1 MKMGITEIV
10 IGNHRHPIHRGHS
23 RLPSYDFGHPQR
35 GRFPV
40 RRHLHPESVEPR
52 NGLNGIQS
60 HPTGVA
66 ACAGKLN
73 LLSWR
78 FENRFFEMPDV
89 VVSPAEAGRL
99 SLS

>member
-1 MKMGITEIV
+1 MRTPDKSIPIPIPTPTPIV
-10 IGNHRHPIHRGHS
+10 GFSIYFHS
-23 RLPSYDFGHPQR
+23 Y
-35 GRFPV
+35 
-40 RRHLHPESVEPR
+40 
-52 NGLNGIQS
+52 
-60 HPTGVA
+60 PTGVS
-66 ACAGKLN
+66 ACAEKLS